1 MIGIITTFFHMI
13 VTKNLSHLIPQYLP
27 DNSVIVEAGAFNGRD
42 SIELAAKK
50 KDTTIHAFEPVPEI
64 FAELKKN
71 TAVLSN
77 IHCYEYALSNT
88 TGISHFYVSE
98 HPKKP
103 GKICQAGTLLK
114 PKDRLLKSP
123 IHYPRIIDVKTIT
136 LDEWAAARGITNV
149 DFLWLD
155 MQGNELAALQGARSL
170 LKTVGLL
177 YVEVNFIEAYEKQP
191 LALEVNNWIIKEGFS
206 PIARDFHESPEWFFG
221 NILFARK

>member
-1 MIGIITTFFHMI
+1 MI
-13 VTKNLSHLIPQYLP
+13 VTKNLSRLIAQYLP
-27 DNSVIVEAGAFNGRD
+27 DNPVIVEAGAFNGRD
-42 SIELAAKK
+42 SINLAAQK
-50 KDTTIHAFEPVPEI
+50 KDCTIHAFEPVPEI

-71 TAVLSN
+71 TSGLSN
-77 IHCYEYALSNT
+77 IHCYDYALSNT

-123 IHYPRIIDVKTIT
+123 IYYPRAINVNTIT
-136 LDEWAAARGITNV
+136 LDEWATGHGITKI

-155 MQGNELAALQGARSL
+155 MQGNELAALQGAHSL
-170 LKTVGLL
+170 LRTVSFL

-191 LALEVNNWIIKEGFS
+191 SAIEVNDWIIREGFT
-206 PIARDFHESPEWFFG
+206 PIARDFQENPEWFFG
-221 NILFARK
+221 NILYARK